1 MAEIVLDPE
10 TKFYAVA
17 RIDESMKPFVRQDSK
32 VFIRKQFGIAGAAY
46 LDITRGVG
54 PPLDWDYAV
63 LTAGEETAPTAS
75 VGELIEDVREKVLP
89 VVDDTQRAI
98 AAAADLLESLSD
110 PGGSLQTALSDLAQ
124 VSGKISAGEGNVGRL
139 IVDDSLAREVEAVV
153 AEARATVASFSTVVA
168 NLEAAS
174 GDVAGMA
181 ASFSTQSEKL
191 PAMLDTTG
199 ETLDT
204 LNAFVGELSETL
216 PEVSEVVRNSADAS
230 QSVPTLLVQTQQTL
244 SELEQL
250 LIQLRSNWLLGGAG
264 DRQRIDRLSP
274 VEARP

>member
-1 MAEIVLDPE
+1 
-10 TKFYAVA
+10 
-17 RIDESMKPFVRQDSK
+17 MKPFVRQDSK

-89 VVDDTQRAI
+89 VVDDTQRSI

-110 PGGSLQTALSDLAQ
+110 PGGSLQTALADLAE

-153 AEARATVASFSTVVA
+153 AEARTTIAAFSTVVA

-199 ETLDT
+199 ETLET
-204 LNAFVGELSETL
+204 LNAFVDELSETL
-216 PEVSEVVRNSADAS
+216 PEVTDVVRNSADAS

-250 LIQLRSNWLLGGAG
+250 LIQLRGNWLLGGAG